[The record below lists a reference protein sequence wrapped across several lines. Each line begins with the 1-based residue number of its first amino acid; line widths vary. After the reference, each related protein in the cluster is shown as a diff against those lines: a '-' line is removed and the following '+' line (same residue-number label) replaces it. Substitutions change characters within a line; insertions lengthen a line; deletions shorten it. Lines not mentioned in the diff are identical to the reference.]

1 MFFSYLSFEETI
13 LPKPAKDSHAKAC
26 FAGQND
32 PLHGVQDVCRKYRI
46 EFGMIWVALSFPGT
60 TFPRTAKDS
69 HAEGMLCCPE

>member
-1 MFFSYLSFEETI
+1 MQ
-13 LPKPAKDSHAKAC
+13 KAC

-32 PLHGVQDVCRKYRI
+32 PLHGVQDGCRKYRI

-69 HAEGMLCCPE
+69 HAEGMLCCPDFFFCMECGIVLFLADEHQCR